1 MATKEVTAIK
11 VLLKNSRGEYLI
23 PYTEEKFDIDAH
35 TENISNPHQVTK
47 TQVGLGNVNNTS
59 DADKPVST
67 AQKSYVDNFQPPITA
82 LTATSGTIAL
92 AVNKIYTL
100 SVTGTTTFS
109 LPTPSNK
116 NVFNQIKVMM
126 KVTGTPTIN
135 WGTSNFFNNETPAIK
150 AGNYD
155 CYFDYDNLMS
165 AWVVGAMSKGKAS

>member
-1 MATKEVTAIK
+1 MSTREVTAIK

-23 PYTEEKFDIDAH
+23 PYTEEKFDIEAH
-35 TENISNPHQVTK
+35 AQNVSNPHQVTK
-47 TQVGLGNVNNTS
+47 AQIGLGNVDNTS
-59 DADKPVST
+59 DESKPVST

-100 SVTGTTTFS
+100 SISGATTFS

-116 NVFNQIKVMM
+116 NVFNQIKIMM
-126 KVTGTPTIN
+126 KVTGTPTVN
-135 WGTSNFFNNETPAIK
+135 WGTSNFFNKETPEIV

-155 CYFDYDNLMS
+155 CYFDYDNLMN
-165 AWVVGAMSKGKAS
+165 AWVVGVMNKGAAG

>member
-35 TENISNPHQVTK
+35 TENVSNPHQVTK

-82 LTATSGTIAL
+82 ITATSGTIAL
-92 AVNKIYTL
+92 AINKIYTL
-100 SVTGTTTFS
+100 SVTGATTFS

-116 NVFNQIKVMM
+116 NVFNQIKIMM

-135 WGTSNFFNNETPAIK
+135 WGTSNFFNNETPEIK

-155 CYFDYDNLMS
+155 CYFDYDNLMG

>member
-1 MATKEVTAIK
+1 MATKEETAIK

-35 TENISNPHQVTK
+35 TQNVLNPHNVTK
-47 TQVGLGNVNNTS
+47 EQIGLGNVDNTT
-59 DADKPVST
+59 DANKPVSS
-67 AQKSYVDNFQPPITA
+67 AQKSYVDNFQPP
-82 LTATSGTIAL
+82 LTTLTTTSGTITL

-100 SVTGTTTFS
+100 SVTGATTFS

-116 NVFNQIKVMM
+116 NVFNQIKVML

-135 WGTSNFFNNETPAIK
+135 WGTTNFFNNETPTIK

-155 CYFDYDNLMS
+155 VYFDYDNLMS
-165 AWVVGAMSKGKAS
+165 AWVVGVMSKGKAS

>member
-35 TENISNPHQVTK
+35 TQNVSNPHNVTK
-47 TQVGLGNVNNTS
+47 AQVGLGNVDNTT
-59 DADKPVST
+59 DANKPVST
-67 AQKSYVDNFQPPITA
+67 AQKNYVDNFQPPITA
-82 LTATSGTIAL
+82 LTATSGTITL
-92 AVNKIYTL
+92 SVNKIYTL
-100 SVTGTTTFS
+100 SVTGATTFS

-116 NVFNQIKVMM
+116 NVFNQIKVML

-135 WGTSNFFNNETPAIK
+135 WGTTNFFNNETPTIK

-155 CYFDYDNLMS
+155 VYFDYDNLMG
-165 AWVVGAMSKGKAS
+165 AWVVGVMSKGKAS

>member
-23 PYTEEKFDIDAH
+23 PYTEEKNDIDAH
-35 TENISNPHQVTK
+35 TQNVSNPHQVTK
-47 TQVGLGNVNNTS
+47 TQLGLGNVDNT
-59 DADKPVST
+59 ADTNKPVST
-67 AQKSYVDNFQPPITA
+67 VQKNYVDNFQPPITA
-82 LTATSGTIAL
+82 LTATSGTITL
-92 AVNKIYTL
+92 AINKIYTL

-116 NVFNQIKVMM
+116 NVFNQIKVML

-135 WGTSNFFNNETPAIK
+135 WGTTNFFNKETPEIK

-155 CYFDYDNLMS
+155 CYFDYDNLIN
-165 AWVVGAMSKGKAS
+165 AWVVGTISKGKAS

>member
-11 VLLKNSRGEYLI
+11 VLLKNSRGEYLL

-35 TENISNPHQVTK
+35 TENVSNPHQVTK

-67 AQKSYVDNFQPPITA
+67 AQKSYVDNFQPSITA
-82 LTATSGTIAL
+82 LTATSGTITL

-126 KVTGTPTIN
+126 KVTVTPTIN
-135 WGTSNFFNNETPAIK
+135 WGTTNFFNKETPEIV

-155 CYFDYDNLMS
+155 CYFDYDNLMN
-165 AWVVGAMSKGKAS
+165 AWVVGVMNKGAAG